1 MNKSKNSIDQ
11 NKKALSMWNSWS
23 KYRHGTP
30 VYDLWLDNY
39 SNDLE
44 KYKESKFLDLGCGIG
59 ADTQYLIERG
69 YKVISVDYSKEA
81 INNINL
87 NIKGGEGKILDMNE
101 KFTFDDNSFYLIIA
115 DISLHYFNEEKT
127 IFIMNEIKRILKKN
141 GILLARVSSIND
153 KYYGAGS
160 GDEIEERFYDHGGYS
175 QRYFNEDDLKKF
187 FGIIGKFTF
196 VEKAMTRKEAYY
208 SNPKMLYHVRVEC
221 DK

>member
-1 MNKSKNSIDQ
+1 MNKKNKNIDQ
-11 NKKALSMWNSWS
+11 NKKALSMWNGWS
-23 KYRHGTP
+23 KGRHGKP
-30 VYDLWLDNY
+30 IYDLWLDDY
-39 SNDLE
+39 SKDLE
-44 KYKESKFLDLGCGIG
+44 KFNESKFLDLGCGIG

-127 IFIMNEIKRILKKN
+127 KHIMNEIKRILKKN

-160 GDEIEERFYDHGGYS
+160 GDEIEERFYDHGSYS
-175 QRYFNEDDLKKF
+175 QRYFNEDDLKKY
-187 FGIIGKFTF
+187 FGIIGKFSF
-196 VEKAMTRKEAYY
+196 VEKGMTRKEAYY
-208 SNPKMLYHVRVEC
+208 SMPKMLYHVRVEC